1 MRHNKS
7 GRKLNR
13 STQHRKAL
21 FSNMANAIIAY
32 GKIRTTEA
40 KAKELRRVIEPLIT
54 LGKRNDLHS
63 RRLAY
68 KVLGSHDMV
77 KKLFDEIAPKY
88 AGVPGGYTRVVKLGM
103 PRKGDAAPLAI
114 IEFVEHDAAAPKKAK
129 ADKAKTVAAV
139 KKALKSEDAAKAI
152 GGEIAAAE
160 AAPVEAPAEEAA
172 KQEEKN

>member
-13 STQHRKAL
+13 TTQHRKAL

-63 RRLAY
+63 RRLTY

-114 IEFVEHDAAAPKKAK
+114 IEFVDHQEGAPKGGKAKGDKAK
-129 ADKAKTVAAV
+129 AVAAV
-139 KKALKSEDAAKAI
+139 KAAIKPAELAKAI
-152 GGEIAAAE
+152 AGEAKTETAPAQDE
-160 AAPVEAPAEEAA
+160 AAPVE
-172 KQEEKN
+172 EKN

>member
-13 STQHRKAL
+13 TTQHRKAL

-40 KAKELRRVIEPLIT
+40 KAKELRRVIEPLVT
-54 LGKRNDLHS
+54 LGKRDDLHS

-77 KKLFDEIAPKY
+77 KKLFDEIAPRY
-88 AGVPGGYTRVVKLGM
+88 AGVPGGYTRVIKLGM

-114 IEFVEHDAAAPKKAK
+114 IEFVNQEAAESKTAKSKSKAEGVAKVK
-129 ADKAKTVAAV
+129 A
-139 KKALKSEDAAKAI
+139 ALKSAEAKPAAAKPKAKPK
-152 GGEIAAAE
+152 AE
-160 AAPVEAPAEEAA
+160 SAPAKASAGAEEQ
-172 KQEEKN
+172 K

>member
-13 STQHRKAL
+13 TTQHRKAL

-40 KAKELRRVIEPLIT
+40 KAKELRRVIEPLVT
-54 LGKRNDLHS
+54 LGKRDDLHS

-77 KKLFDEIAPKY
+77 KKLFDEIAPRY
-88 AGVPGGYTRVVKLGM
+88 AGVPGGYTRVIKLGM

-114 IEFVEHDAAAPKKAK
+114 IEFVNQEAADPKAAKSKAEGV
-129 ADKAKTVAAV
+129 AKV
-139 KKALKSEDAAKAI
+139 KSALKSAEAKSAAKP
-152 GGEIAAAE
+152 AAAKPK
-160 AAPVEAPAEEAA
+160 AKPAA
-172 KQEEKN
+172 KESSGADEQK

>member
-40 KAKELRRVIEPLIT
+40 KAKELRRVIEPLVT

-114 IEFVEHDAAAPKKAK
+114 IEFVEHEAAAPKKAK

-139 KKALKSEDAAKAI
+139 KKALKSEEAVKAIADAAPTADAAPA
-152 GGEIAAAE
+152 EAAAE
-160 AAPVEAPAEEAA
+160 TAET
-172 KQEEKN
+172 QEEKN

>member
-63 RRLAY
+63 CRLAY

-114 IEFVEHDAAAPKKAK
+114 IEFVDHQEGAPKGGKAKGDKAK
-129 ADKAKTVAAV
+129 AVAAV
-139 KKALKSEDAAKAI
+139 KAAIKPAELAKAI
-152 GGEIAAAE
+152 AGEAKTETAPAQDE
-160 AAPVEAPAEEAA
+160 AAPVE
-172 KQEEKN
+172 EKN

>member
-13 STQHRKAL
+13 TTQHRKAL
-21 FSNMANAIIAY
+21 FSNMANAIITY

-40 KAKELRRVIEPLIT
+40 KAKELRRVIEPLVT
-54 LGKRNDLHS
+54 LGKRDDLHS

-77 KKLFDEIAPKY
+77 KKLFDEIAPRY
-88 AGVPGGYTRVVKLGM
+88 AGVPGGYTRVIKLGM

-114 IEFVEHDAAAPKKAK
+114 IEFVNQEAADPKAAKSKAEGVAKVK
-129 ADKAKTVAAV
+129 A
-139 KKALKSEDAAKAI
+139 ALKSAEAKPAAK
-152 GGEIAAAE
+152 
-160 AAPVEAPAEEAA
+160 PATAKPKAKPAA
-172 KQEEKN
+172 KESSGADEQK

>member
-40 KAKELRRVIEPLIT
+40 KAKELRRIIEPLVT
-54 LGKRNDLHS
+54 LGKRDDLHS

-68 KVLGSHDMV
+68 KALGSHDMV
-77 KKLFDEIAPKY
+77 KKLFDEIAPRY
-88 AGVPGGYTRVVKLGM
+88 AGVPGGYTRVIKLGM

-114 IEFVEHDAAAPKKAK
+114 IEFVDHQADAPKGGKTDK
-129 ADKAKTVAAV
+129 SKAKTLAAL
-139 KKALKSEDAAKAI
+139 KSALKSEDLAKAV
-152 GGEIAAAE
+152 ATAPAPE
-160 AAPVEAPAEEAA
+160 AAPAEEADKA
-172 KQEEKN
+172 EEKN